1 MKKNEL
7 LIKIMREKYKL
18 GQMRILLK
26 EEKFKKQSW
35 QLVEIQEQ
43 MSNKISFLE
52 NLYKVMKGR

>member
-35 QLVEIQEQ
+35 QLVETQEQ
-43 MSNKISFLE
+43 MSNKINFLE